1 MFYRVELDPS
11 ESFYNPI
18 VQDFQCPPSNK
29 RTKWGIKTFVDGPGV
44 TSGGSFTL
52 EAEVDGFTST
62 SSEISYDSV
71 ALASNETVKSE
82 ELIQTFS
89 TSPGSN
95 LVTTIPPTKN
105 IEDVLFLLEID

>member
-1 MFYRVELDPS
+1 M
-11 ESFYNPI
+11 
-18 VQDFQCPPSNK
+18 
-29 RTKWGIKTFVDGPGV
+29 
-44 TSGGSFTL
+44 
-52 EAEVDGFTST
+52 DGFTST

-71 ALASNETVKSE
+71 AFASNETGISE

-89 TSPGSN
+89 TSSGSN